1 MINIS
6 KLEKENSEECFQ
18 LINDDSK
25 DKNYFKS
32 LGWSKNQFILQFNK
46 NTNYS
51 VGLYDSNQL
60 VSFVVGQLIFVE
72 KVSEYEILIIYVKKT
87 YRKKGLA
94 SLLLNNISDKKNKLK
109 LNTMSLEVAENNFP
123 AIEMYKKNNFNLIG
137 RRKKYYLM
145 NDEKIDALIFKK
157 KL

>member
-1 MINIS
+1 LINIS

-60 VSFVVGQLIFVE
+60 VSFVVGELIFVE

>member
-18 LINDDSK
+18 LINYDSK

-51 VGLYDSNQL
+51 VGLYDNNQL
-60 VSFVVGQLIFVE
+60 ELGPDWGNDRNVRNSQ
-72 KVSEYEILIIYVKKT
+72 
-87 YRKKGLA
+87 
-94 SLLLNNISDKKNKLK
+94 NKI
-109 LNTMSLEVAENNFP
+109 TAH
-123 AIEMYKKNNFNLIG
+123 
-137 RRKKYYLM
+137 RRV
-145 NDEKIDALIFKK
+145 
-157 KL
+157 

>member
-18 LINDDSK
+18 LINYDSK

-51 VGLYDSNQL
+51 VGLYDNNQL
-60 VSFVVGQLIFVE
+60 VSFVVGELIFVE

-123 AIEMYKKNNFNLIG
+123 AIEMYKKNNVNLIG
-137 RRKKYYLM
+137 RRKKYYFM